1 VLKAGPEERDDAK
14 CQDGFLYPVPMPERA
29 REWARRIHFG
39 ADRTV
44 SLDWGTELWN
54 WDTSWYESA
63 EAIAAALRRAGH
75 TFDDELVLYEA
86 TRSLLP
92 DVVDAA
98 GGVERSHEHLHQ
110 AMARAQETYIHWRS
124 QFPDLGDFEGMSDP
138 SIEDAWNAVEELLVW
153 ARTLDDRLRRPAL
166 DRRRYKDQGLI
177 PALADGARRNAI
189 IRARD
194 RLLAA
199 GVDEARYLSGLNLHM
214 QPIQAGTKR
223 GTVRSGHIVLP
234 FPDRVMMPVIHRVQ
248 LTFNDNRDAVS
259 FANRIMGAVECFME
273 ELFSAFE
280 EHLPERFKSA

>member
-1 VLKAGPEERDDAK
+1 
-14 CQDGFLYPVPMPERA
+14 MPERA

-39 ADRTV
+39 ADRSV

-54 WDTSWYESA
+54 RDISWFENA
-63 EAIAAALRRAGH
+63 EAIAAALRRADRPI
-75 TFDDELVLYEA
+75 DDELVLYEA

-98 GGVERSHEHLHQ
+98 GGVERSHEHLHE
-110 AMARAQETYIHWRS
+110 AMVRAQETYIQWRS
-124 QFPDLGDFEGMSDP
+124 QFPELGDFDGMSDP
-138 SIEDAWNAVEELLVW
+138 SIEDAWHAVEQLLVW
-153 ARTLDDRLRRPAL
+153 ARTLDDRLRRPVL

-177 PALADGARRNAI
+177 PKDQGLIPALADGPRRNAI

-199 GVDEARYLSGLNLHM
+199 GIDEARYLSGLNLHM
-214 QPIQAGTKR
+214 QPIQAGTKS
-223 GTVRSGHIVLP
+223 GKVRSGHIVLP
-234 FPDRVMMPVIHRVQ
+234 FPDRVTTPVVHRVQ

-259 FANRIMGAVECFME
+259 FANRIMGAVERFME
-273 ELFSAFE
+273 ELLSAFE